1 MMSAL
6 ADDLRR
12 AGPPL
17 VELEELD
24 LDQVADIAIGMED
37 GPGGRFRARE
47 RVLLPLRA
55 AFPLA
60 RSVAEEAAARRA
72 TRLVGTPP
80 ALRRRGDQGVMLD
93 YDVHAHAPVRVVM
106 ITRPRRAA

>member
-6 ADDLRR
+6 ADDLRL

-24 LDQVADIAIGMED
+24 LDQVADVAIGMED
-37 GPGGRFRARE
+37 GPGGLFRARH

-60 RSVAEEAAARRA
+60 RRVAQAEAARKA

-80 ALRRRGDQGVMLD
+80 ALRRGGQGVVLD
-93 YDVHAHAPVRVVM
+93 YDVYAHAPLRVVM

>member
-1 MMSAL
+1 MMNTL

-17 VELEELD
+17 VEPEELD
-24 LDQVADIAIGMED
+24 LDQVADVAIGMED
-37 GPGGRFRARE
+37 GPGGLFRARH

-55 AFPLA
+55 ALPLA
-60 RSVAEEAAARRA
+60 RSVAQAAAARKDA
-72 TRLVGTPP
+72 RLVGTPP
-80 ALRRRGDQGVMLD
+80 ALRRRPDQGVVLD
-93 YDVHAHAPVRVVM
+93 YDVYAHAPVRVVM